1 MKTEYKTPETVA
13 EIAAVFVS
21 LTPMRDQMFKS
32 RLSFWVDRYANKRL
46 ADLSPDDVDAS
57 LAELETVPS
66 KTGKIKSGPTV
77 NRYRMAMQSLIRFA
91 KQKRLLPRGWVSPFA
106 DIPQH
111 KENPGKVRFLT
122 PEEEQRL
129 MDAARLQSW
138 VLLPLLIRLAIV
150 TGLRRGA
157 LLALRWCDVELEGEA
172 PFVTVERT
180 KNGDAHVSPITPDL
194 VQEFKRMRRVRT
206 LDTDLI
212 FVGKHFHIPHDFRH
226 GFNEACKLAGLENV
240 TFHTLRHTSCSRL
253 AQAGVDILAIAEHAG
268 HRSLTMTRRY
278 SHLCIKGRANTI
290 NNVFAGA

>member
-1 MKTEYKTPETVA
+1 MKTDFNKPSTVA
-13 EIAAVFVS
+13 EIAAVFLS
-21 LTPMRDQMFKS
+21 LTPMRDPNLKD
-32 RLSFWVDRYANKRL
+32 RLQFWIDRFHDTAL
-46 ADLSPDDVDAS
+46 AELSTDDVDAA
-57 LAELETVPS
+57 LAELETQPN
-66 KTGKIKSGPTV
+66 KHGKFKSGPTI
-77 NRYRMAMQSLIRFA
+77 NRFRMAMQSLIRFA
-91 KQKRLLPRGWVSPFA
+91 RQKRLLPRGWVSPFT

-111 KENPGKVRFLT
+111 PENPGKVRFLT
-122 PEEEQRL
+122 TDEENRL

-157 LLALRWCDVELEGEA
+157 LLSLRWGDVILDDDA
-172 PFVTVERT
+172 PHVKVERT

-194 VQEFKRMRRVRT
+194 VQEFKRMRRVKS
-206 LDTDLI
+206 DDGSLI
-212 FVGKHFHIPHDFRH
+212 FVGKHLNVPHDFRH
-226 GFNEACKLAGLENV
+226 GFNEACRLARLEGV

-290 NNVFAGA
+290 NNVFA

>member
-1 MKTEYKTPETVA
+1 MKTEYQTPKTVA
-13 EIAAVFVS
+13 EIAAVFLS
-21 LTPMRDQMFKS
+21 LTPVRDPMLKP
-32 RLSFWVDRYANKRL
+32 RL
-46 ADLSPDDVDAS
+46 AFWTDRFGNLPMVDLSPDDIDAA
-57 LAELETVPS
+57 LAELETIP
-66 KTGKIKSGPTV
+66 GKNGKYKAGPTV
-77 NRYRMAMQSLIRFA
+77 NRYRMALQSAIRFA
-91 KQKRLLPRGWVSPFA
+91 KQKRLLPRGWLSPFQ

-122 PEEEQRL
+122 LDEEQRL

-157 LLALRWCDVELEGEA
+157 LLELRWGDVALDDES
-172 PFVTVERT
+172 PTITVDRT
-180 KNGDAHVSPITPDL
+180 KNGDSHVSPITPDL
-194 VQEFKRMRRVRT
+194 VQEFKRMKRIRSQ
-206 LDTDLI
+206 DGDLI
-212 FVGKHFHIPHDFRH
+212 FCGKHHNQAHDFRH
-226 GFNEACKLAGLENV
+226 GFSEACKMARLDGV

-290 NNVFAGA
+290 NNVFA